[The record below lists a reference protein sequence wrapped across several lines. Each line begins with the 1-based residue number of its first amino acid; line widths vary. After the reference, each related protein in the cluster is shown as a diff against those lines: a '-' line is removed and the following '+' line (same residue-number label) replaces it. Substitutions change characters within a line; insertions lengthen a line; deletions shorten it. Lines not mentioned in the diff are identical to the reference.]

1 MSVVNPSQRQKIVI
15 VNTGCANISSVRFAL
30 ERLGVEVDV
39 SDDVD
44 VIKSADKVFLPGVGT
59 AVAAMASIKQKAL
72 VETLQS
78 LTQPVLGVCLGMQLM
93 VETSAEGGFQG
104 TANIDCLNLMPGHV
118 ARMEA
123 KGVRLPHMGWNTVSH
138 NSSHNNESLFKGIP
152 QDTYFYFVHSFAV
165 PEYEHTLASCTYGNT
180 FSAAINKD
188 NFYGVQFHPE
198 RSGEAG
204 AQLLTNFVNL

>member
-1 MSVVNPSQRQKIVI
+1 MSVVNTRQRQKIVI

-39 SDDVD
+39 SDDVN
-44 VIKSADKVFLPGVGT
+44 VIKNADKVFLPGVGT
-59 AVAAMASIKQKAL
+59 AAAAMQSIKQKAL

-93 VETSAEGGFQG
+93 VDTSAEGGFKG
-104 TANIDCLNLMPGHV
+104 TGNIPCLSLMPGHV

-123 KGVRLPHMGWNTVSH
+123 NGVRLPHMGWNTVTH
-138 NSSHNNESLFKGIP
+138 KNESLFSGIP
-152 QDTYFYFVHSFAV
+152 QETYFYFVHSFAV
-165 PEYEHTLASCTYGNT
+165 PEYTHTLASCTYGNT

>member
-1 MSVVNPSQRQKIVI
+1 RQKIVI

-39 SDDVD
+39 SDDVN

-59 AVAAMASIKQKAL
+59 AAAAMASIKQKAL

-104 TANIDCLNLMPGHV
+104 TGNIDCLNLMPGHV
-118 ARMEA
+118 ARMES

-138 NSSHNNESLFKGIP
+138 KEESLFKGIP

>member
-1 MSVVNPSQRQKIVI
+1 MSVVNTNQRQKIVI

-39 SDDVD
+39 SDDIH
-44 VIKSADKVFLPGVGT
+44 VINSADKVFLPGVGT
-59 AVAAMASIKQKAL
+59 ASAAMASIKQKGL
-72 VETLQS
+72 VSTLQS

-104 TANIDCLNLMPGHV
+104 TEDIGCLSLMPGHV

-123 KGVRLPHMGWNTVSH
+123 NGLRLPHMGWNTVTHS
-138 NSSHNNESLFKGIP
+138 NESLFKGIP

-165 PEYEHTLASCTYGNT
+165 PEYEHTLASCTYGNA
-180 FSAAINKD
+180 FSAAINKN
-188 NFYGVQFHPE
+188 NFYGVQLHPQ

-204 AQLLTNFVNL
+204 AQLLTNLVYL

>member
-1 MSVVNPSQRQKIVI
+1 MSVVNTSQRQKIVI

-39 SDDVD
+39 SDDVK

-59 AVAAMASIKQKAL
+59 AAAAMASIKQKAL
-72 VETLQS
+72 ADTLQT

-104 TANIDCLNLMPGHV
+104 AGNIDCLNLMPGHV
-118 ARMEA
+118 ARMES
-123 KGVRLPHMGWNTVSH
+123 KGVRLPHMGWNTVAH
-138 NSSHNNESLFKGIP
+138 KEESLFKGIP

>member
-1 MSVVNPSQRQKIVI
+1 MSVVNTSQRQKIVI

-39 SDDVD
+39 SDDVK

-59 AVAAMASIKQKAL
+59 AAAAMASIKQKAL
-72 VETLQS
+72 ADTLQT

-104 TANIDCLNLMPGHV
+104 AGNIDCLNLMPGHV
-118 ARMEA
+118 ARMES
-123 KGVRLPHMGWNTVSH
+123 KGVRLPHMGWNTVAH
-138 NSSHNNESLFKGIP
+138 KEESLFKGIP

-165 PEYEHTLASCTYGNT
+165 PEYEHTLASCTYGKT
-180 FSAAINKD
+180 FSAAINKN

-198 RSGEAG
+198 RSG
-204 AQLLTNFVNL
+204 

>member
-118 ARMEA
+118 ARIEA

-165 PEYEHTLASCTYGNT
+165 PEYEHTLASCTYGNA

>member
-1 MSVVNPSQRQKIVI
+1 MSVVNTSQRQKIVI

-39 SDDVD
+39 SDDVN

-59 AVAAMASIKQKAL
+59 AAAAMASIKQKAL

-104 TANIDCLNLMPGHV
+104 TGNIDCLNLMPGHV
-118 ARMEA
+118 ARMES
-123 KGVRLPHMGWNTVSH
+123 KGVRLPHMGWNTVT
-138 NSSHNNESLFKGIP
+138 HNNESLFKGIP

-165 PEYEHTLASCTYGNT
+165 PEYEHTLASCTYGNA